1 MLFRSH
7 AILHLLYARFFTKG
21 LRDLGLTGISE
32 PFARLLTQGMVIK
45 DGAKMSKSLGNT
57 VDPGEIIDRFSADT
71 ARLFILFASPPEKE
85 LEWNDQGVEGAFRF
99 LNRVYRMIADHREF
113 FLSQAPAPDSAD
125 DEMRSLLIA
134 THRAIR
140 KVTEDIEKRF
150 QFNTAISAIM
160 ELVNE
165 LHRVLAGGGTL
176 SSGGRWTVLN
186 ALRALI
192 LLIAPFA
199 PHLAEELWEVAGQ
212 PYSVFQQ
219 SWPEYDPELTL
230 SQSVQ
235 IVVQINGKVR
245 ARFDAPPDSS
255 RDELGSIAL
264 AIPRVR
270 ELIAEKKLIKK
281 VVVPGKLVSLVVR

>member
-1 MLFRSH
+1 
-7 AILHLLYARFFTKG
+7 
-21 LRDLGLTGISE
+21 
-32 PFARLLTQGMVIK
+32 
-45 DGAKMSKSLGNT
+45 SKSLGNT